1 MKESKFL
8 IHGNGKDKPPTG
20 FMLEKEQMKG
30 LYFNQSPTKVWYNSN
45 ISFHPR
51 PSISLSLSLSLSLTH
66 THTHYI
72 YLYVCILKRSYPM
85 HKAYTF
91 VGPKRGHDIQPHPL
105 LFFLFFFFEADSRTR
120 NLSFLVKDTC

>member
-20 FMLEKEQMKG
+20 FMFEKEQMKG

-51 PSISLSLSLSLSLTH
+51 PSISLSLSLSLSH

-72 YLYVCILKRSYPM
+72 YICMYVFMYFKKVIPDAQSLHFCG
-85 HKAYTF
+85 A
-91 VGPKRGHDIQPHPL
+91 
-105 LFFLFFFFEADSRTR
+105 
-120 NLSFLVKDTC
+120 

>member
-66 THTHYI
+66 THTLYI
-72 YLYVCILKRSYPM
+72 YICMYVFMYFKKVMPDAQSLHFCG
-85 HKAYTF
+85 A
-91 VGPKRGHDIQPHPL
+91 
-105 LFFLFFFFEADSRTR
+105 
-120 NLSFLVKDTC
+120 